1 MTIIAF
7 CSLALAILTSSL
19 RWRQRAW
26 PSLLAGLLALS
37 TAALAGV
44 LTGPALLVALLL
56 GLLTQ
61 WQPASSIDTS
71 GRWPVRFV
79 YWALLTVLSLAL
91 ALHLLPGSNNPL
103 LVDKLQLA
111 ADTVPYTLYANFDKG
126 WAGYCL
132 LLALSA
138 GQSPHRRPF
147 WQLLAAAALLIALT
161 LSLAL
166 GLGLIRF
173 DPKWPL
179 FLPQF
184 IFCNL
189 LLTCVAEEALF
200 RGVLQ
205 QSLTRQCEQRG
216 YSWYWALLLAS
227 LLFGLAHL
235 SGGWAYVLVATVAGV
250 GYGWLYRQSGRLWP
264 AILLHFGLN
273 LSHLLLFSYPMLLSA
288 FAAT

>member
-1 MTIIAF
+1 MIIIAF
-7 CSLALAILTSSL
+7 GSLALAILTSSL

-26 PSLLAGLLALS
+26 PSLLAGLLAVS
-37 TAALAGV
+37 AAAWTGM
-44 LTGPALLVALLL
+44 LTGPALAVALLL
-56 GLLTQ
+56 WLLTQ
-61 WQPASSIDTS
+61 WQPASSIDAS
-71 GRWPVRFV
+71 GRWPVRLL
-79 YWALLTVLSLAL
+79 YWAVLTVLSLAL
-91 ALHLLPGSNNPL
+91 ALHLLPGTDNPL

-132 LLALSA
+132 LLALSTE
-138 GQSPHRRPF
+138 GRCRKPL
-147 WQLLAAAALLIALT
+147 WQLLAAAMLLVALT

-235 SGGWAYVLVATVAGV
+235 GGGWAYVLVATVAGA

-273 LSHLLLFSYPMLLSA
+273 LSHLLLFSYPMLLPA
-288 FAAT
+288 FTAN

>member
-1 MTIIAF
+1 MIIVAF
-7 CSLALAILTSSL
+7 CCLALAILTSSL

-26 PSLLAGLLALS
+26 PSLLVGLLALS
-37 TAALAGV
+37 TAALAGM
-44 LTGPALLVALLL
+44 LTGPALAVALLL
-56 GLLTQ
+56 WLLTQ
-61 WQPASSIDTS
+61 WQPSSSIDAA
-71 GRWPVRFV
+71 GRWPVRLV
-79 YWALLTVLSLAL
+79 YWAVLTALSLAL

-103 LVDKLQLA
+103 LVNKLQLA

-132 LLALSA
+132 LLALSTE
-138 GQSPHRRPF
+138 GRCRKPL
-147 WQLLAAAALLIALT
+147 WQLLAAAMLLIALT

-227 LLFGLAHL
+227 LLFGVAHL
-235 SGGWAYVLVATVAGV
+235 SGGWAYVLVATVAGA
-250 GYGWLYRQSGRLWP
+250 GYGWLYRQTGRLWP

-273 LSHLLLFSYPMLLSA
+273 LSHLLLFSYPMLLSV
-288 FAAT
+288 AAT